1 MPIERPCRARA
12 RALAGALL
20 ALVCCAASAAALA
33 HRLSP
38 AFLGLTE
45 IAAGQFDVRF
55 KVSISGGLADVLE
68 PVLPGHCTV
77 VGTVRSYVVDDARVQ
92 IGTVAC
98 PGGLAGHA
106 IEMGGL
112 PFTQTDALLRVEQ
125 LDGAVFNARLTPWSP
140 RAEVSAHAGWR
151 DVAGTYF
158 TLGVEHILLGI
169 DHLLFVLALLLIVRG
184 ALRMVAT
191 VTAFTVAHSIT
202 LGAATL
208 GFVRAPSAV
217 VETVIALSILF
228 LAAELARGERA
239 FTPTLAVRF
248 PWIVAFAFGLLH
260 GFGFAGALSEIGIPQ
275 ASVPSA
281 LLFFNL
287 GVEAGQLLF
296 VAAVFGTAELWRRAA
311 GAAPRGWR
319 TAAAY
324 GIGSV
329 AAFWTIERAAAWW

>member
-1 MPIERPCRARA
+1 
-12 RALAGALL
+12 
-20 ALVCCAASAAALA
+20 
-33 HRLSP
+33 
-38 AFLGLTE
+38 
-45 IAAGQFDVRF
+45 VRF

-68 PVLPGHCTV
+68 PVLPGHCTI
-77 VGTVRSYVVDDARVQ
+77 VGAVRSYVVDDARVQ
-92 IGTVAC
+92 LGEVEC

-106 IEMGGL
+106 LEMGGL
-112 PFTQTDALLRVEQ
+112 PATQTDALVRVEQ
-125 LDGAVFNARLTPWSP
+125 LDGTVWNARLTPWAP
-140 RAEVSAHAGWR
+140 RAEVAERAGLR
-151 DVAGTYF
+151 EVAATYF

-169 DHLLFVLALLLIVRG
+169 DHLLFVLALLLLVRG
-184 ALRMVAT
+184 PMRMVAT

-208 GFVRAPSAV
+208 GVVRAPGTA
-217 VETVIALSILF
+217 VETIIALSILF

-248 PWIVAFAFGLLH
+248 PWVVAFAFGLLH
-260 GFGFAGALSEIGIPQ
+260 GFGFAGAWAEIGVPVQ
-275 ASVPSA
+275 SVPSA
-281 LLFFNL
+281 LFFNV

-296 VAAVFGTAELWRRAA
+296 VAAVLAVAALWRRAA
-311 GAAPRGWR
+311 GVAPRAWR